1 MRSWTVFHE
10 ANKESVAQWMFKCV
24 YEDLK
29 EPGKMDVD
37 DLIAKLIRLLLDN
50 INVTNKN

>member
-1 MRSWTVFHE
+1 MRNWTEFHT
-10 ANKESVAQWMFKCV
+10 ANKESVAQWMFGCG

-37 DLIAKLIRLLLDN
+37 DLIANDWLMLMGYKEA
-50 INVTNKN
+50 KF

>member
-1 MRSWTVFHE
+1 MRSFTVFHE
-10 ANKESVAQWMFKCV
+10 ANKESVVQWMFKCG

-37 DLIAKLIRLLLDN
+37 DLIANDWLMLMGYKEA
-50 INVTNKN
+50 KF

>member
-10 ANKESVAQWMFKCV
+10 ANKESVAQWMFKCG

-29 EPGKMDVD
+29 ELGKMDVD
-37 DLIAKLIRLLLDN
+37 DLIANDWLMLMGYKEA
-50 INVTNKN
+50 KF